1 MKHRLKL
8 TPLHE
13 GLSVAVCATAVVVIF
28 SVQHGSSGWA
38 HLLRTGWYALLV
50 GALAGATQGFVEARQ
65 GLQSG
70 VSFAARLGTLL
81 VVFLFANRLSRQMGD
96 AFWAGGLVITAY
108 FLAAFATWA
117 AGADL
122 SQRSG

>member
-1 MKHRLKL
+1 MKDRLKL

-13 GLSVAVCATAVVVIF
+13 GLFAAVCATAVVAIF

-38 HLLRTGWYALLV
+38 DLLRTGWYALLA
-50 GALAGATQGFVEARQ
+50 GALAGATQGFVEARR
-65 GLQSG
+65 GRESD
-70 VSFAARLGTLL
+70 VSFATRLATLAL
-81 VVFLFANRLSRQMGD
+81 MFFFATRLSSRMGD